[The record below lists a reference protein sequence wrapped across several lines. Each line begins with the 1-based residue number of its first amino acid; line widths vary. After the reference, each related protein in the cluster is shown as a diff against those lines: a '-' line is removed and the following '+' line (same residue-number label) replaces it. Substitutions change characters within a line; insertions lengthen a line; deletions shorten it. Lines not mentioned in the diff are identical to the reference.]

1 MARKDR
7 FNGDDLKRLI
17 NWSRELSSLSLKET
31 VAFIQKCPRTDQE
44 TLLSWC
50 RSDTI
55 VAYPLIL
62 SDPLM
67 SGQSFVGEISR
78 PSSPAY
84 TDASQSEAGDF
95 IITPKNPKTLTE
107 TEKSA
112 VKKRKVKDLLDFSIL
127 TRSH

>member
-1 MARKDR
+1 MGVGWKFGSWFHLFVCLHDHDGQLLQTNLMARKDR

-31 VAFIQKCPRTDQE
+31 VAFIKKCPRTDQE
-44 TLLSWC
+44 MLLSWC
-50 RSDTI
+50 RSDTM

-67 SGQSFVGEISR
+67 SGQSFVGLISR

-84 TDASQSEAGDF
+84 TDA
-95 IITPKNPKTLTE
+95 
-107 TEKSA
+107 
-112 VKKRKVKDLLDFSIL
+112 
-127 TRSH
+127 